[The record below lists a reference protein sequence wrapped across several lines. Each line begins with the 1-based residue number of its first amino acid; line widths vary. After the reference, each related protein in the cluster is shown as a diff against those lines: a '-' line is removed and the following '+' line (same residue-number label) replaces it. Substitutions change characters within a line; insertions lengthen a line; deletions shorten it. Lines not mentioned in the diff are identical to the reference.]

1 METVSNNRRYPRTPR
16 AESLSLTLL
25 PAGSSSLDPD
35 DRLYLTSRDISL
47 AGICVEL
54 PAPIKPDT
62 DVEVWVAML
71 HENGTFH
78 LYGTIAWCAAPEGQL
93 RAGIALDLERA
104 DGRKWAQQFGQQGH
118 YLG

>member
-1 METVSNNRRYPRTPR
+1 METLNDSRRYPRTPR

-25 PAGSSSLDPD
+25 PAGARSLDAD
-35 DRLYLTSRDISL
+35 DRLFLTTRDISL

-62 DVEVWVAML
+62 DVEIWVAML

-93 RAGIALDLERA
+93 MAGIALELERA
-104 DGRKWAQQFGQQGH
+104 DGRKWALQFDPQGD